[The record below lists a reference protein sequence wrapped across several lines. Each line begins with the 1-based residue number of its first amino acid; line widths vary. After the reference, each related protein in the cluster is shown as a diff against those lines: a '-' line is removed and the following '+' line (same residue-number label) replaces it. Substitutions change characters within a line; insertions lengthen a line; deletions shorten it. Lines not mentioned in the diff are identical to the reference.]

1 MKATILCSAIA
12 LVSGSLLAAD
22 AGPKADITTA
32 AKNLADKAN
41 YSWTTTV
48 VVPEG
53 SRFRPGPTEGKTEKD
68 GYTCLTMSFGEN
80 KTQAVLKG
88 DKAAYT
94 DREGEWQSAADQ
106 DNAQGPGRFLSRMVR
121 NFKTPAAQVND
132 LVAATKTLKKEG
144 EVYTGDLT
152 DEGAKALLTFRAR
165 GGGGEGPTVT
175 NPKGSVKFWLKGG
188 ALSKYEFKVQGKV
201 DFNGNE
207 MDVDR
212 TTTVEIKDV
221 GTTKVEV
228 PAEAKK
234 KLS

>member
-1 MKATILCSAIA
+1 MKRTILFSAMA
-12 LVSGSLLAAD
+12 LLSGSLLAAD
-22 AGPKADITTA
+22 SNPKDDITTA
-32 AKNLADKAN
+32 AKKLAEKAN

-68 GYTCLTMSFGEN
+68 GYTCLSLSFGDN

-88 DKAAYT
+88 DKAAFT

-106 DNAQGPGRFLSRMVR
+106 DNSQGPGRFLGRMVR
-121 NFKTPAAQVND
+121 SFKTPAVQASD
-132 LVAATKTLKKEG
+132 LVTATKELKKEG
-144 EVYTGDLT
+144 DMYVGDLAEDGVKT
-152 DEGAKALLTFRAR
+152 LLTFRPR
-165 GGGGEGPTVT
+165 GGGGEGPTVS

-212 TTTVEIKDV
+212 TTTVEMKDV
-221 GTTKVEV
+221 GTTKVDV